1 MSPCRNVQPAR
12 EKGDIKLKKILIS
25 CFLVLCMLVPSA
37 TAFAQTIT
45 ESETTYISEHAE
57 TEIQTNIIEANSEEA
72 AIIVEE
78 PEDTATVVE
87 KPEETTSTHE
97 TNKLPADV
105 QERLDIASDKGLSE
119 WVDTEEYLKPN
130 FYQGKLSQYDL
141 ENMGV
146 QPLIN
151 SFSEMERTARVR
163 MLQSGIMTRTVTG
176 FR

>member
-1 MSPCRNVQPAR
+1 
-12 EKGDIKLKKILIS
+12 
-25 CFLVLCMLVPSA
+25 MLVPSA

-57 TEIQTNIIEANSEEA
+57 TEIQTNIIETNSEEA

-78 PEDTATVVE
+78 PE
-87 KPEETTSTHE
+87 ETTSAHE

-119 WVDTEEYLKPN
+119 WVDTAGYLKLD

-151 SFSEMERTARVR
+151 SFSETERTARVR
-163 MLQSGIMTRTVTG
+163 MLQNGIMTRTVTG
-176 FR
+176 FRDMVTDGVNVVG